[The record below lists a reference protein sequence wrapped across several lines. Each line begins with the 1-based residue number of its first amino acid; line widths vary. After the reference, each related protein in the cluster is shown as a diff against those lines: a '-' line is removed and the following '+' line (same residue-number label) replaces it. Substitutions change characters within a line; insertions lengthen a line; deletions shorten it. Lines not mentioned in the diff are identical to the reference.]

1 MSEDDANARLG
12 RNPLS
17 SLTDEKSKDEFTKIL
32 RNNLISYKARK
43 KCIHLKYSKN
53 HEQHYC
59 DSHRSRQ
66 KGFLGGDWMEK
77 CRKCYV
83 KEVDDKELE
92 QESQNDNSGFLC
104 KILSIR
110 PKQSQ

>member
-1 MSEDDANARLG
+1 MSEDDANIRLG

-43 KCIHLKYSKN
+43 KCVHLKYSENYK
-53 HEQHYC
+53 QHYC
-59 DSHRSRQ
+59 DSRRSRQ
-66 KGFLGGDWMEK
+66 KGFLGEDWTEK

-83 KEVDDKELE
+83 KEINDKEPE
-92 QESQNDNSGFLC
+92 QKQDTSGFLC

-110 PKQSQ
+110 SKQS

>member
-1 MSEDDANARLG
+1 MSEDCTNARLG

-17 SLTDEKSKDEFTKIL
+17 SLTDEKSRGEESVKIL

-43 KCIHLKYSKN
+43 KCVHLKYSEN
-53 HEQHYC
+53 HKQHYC
-59 DSHRSRQ
+59 DSQRSRQ
-66 KGFLGGDWMEK
+66 KGFLGEEWMEK

-83 KEVDDKELE
+83 KEVGDKEPE

-110 PKQSQ
+110 PKS